1 MKNNTREKLT
11 VIIGGIDVSL
21 ALICGFEYLFT
32 KDTTWMLMCM
42 ICAGGMALSSVLLG
56 SIRIEKRLE
65 KVEEL
70 LKIKK

>member
-1 MKNNTREKLT
+1 MKNKTREKLA

-21 ALICGFEYLFT
+21 ALICRFEYLFT

-56 SIRIEKRLE
+56 SIRNNIAIKEIEERL
-65 KVEEL
+65 
-70 LKIKK
+70 KK

>member
-1 MKNNTREKLT
+1 MKNKTREKLT
-11 VIIGGIDVSL
+11 VIMGNRCISRINMWIWV
-21 ALICGFEYLFT
+21 FT

-42 ICAGGMALSSVLLG
+42 ICTGGMALSSVLLG
-56 SIRIEKRLE
+56 SIRIGERLE